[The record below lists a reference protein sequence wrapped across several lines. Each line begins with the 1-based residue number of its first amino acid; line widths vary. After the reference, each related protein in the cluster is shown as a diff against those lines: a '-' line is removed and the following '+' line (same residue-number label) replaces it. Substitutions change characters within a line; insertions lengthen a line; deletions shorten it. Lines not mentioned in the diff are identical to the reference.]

1 MPTYSPITDGE
12 IAPNQPLTTGLAFRF
27 RDNPVAIA
35 ERSAGAPWLNG
46 IGALET
52 FDTPGT
58 YTWTVPVGVYRAE
71 FVIAGG
77 GQAGDNSLSTG
88 ASGGNSSVSGV
99 GTAQGGAPIFSSVNG
114 ITAGNGGRGTTGM
127 PGKPGELKTF
137 VVNVTPAATYT
148 VTIGAGGTALG
159 FAESGGN
166 GIVYIRY

>member
-58 YTWTVPVGVYRAE
+58 YTWTVPAGVYRAE

-77 GQAGDNSLSTG
+77 GQGADAGV
-88 ASGGNSSVSGV
+88 SGGDSSVSGV
-99 GTAQGGAPIFSSVNG
+99 GSSSGGAPLFSSISG
-114 ITAGNGGRGTTGM
+114 LTAGNGGTGPTAGR
-127 PGKPGELKTF
+127 PGQLKYF
-137 VVNVTPAATYT
+137 VSNVTPAATYT
-148 VTIGAGGTALG
+148 VIVGTGGSSSFIGGAGGD
-159 FAESGGN
+159 